1 MYKDFLS
8 SILWCQTPTT
18 CQIKQQHPKHLLC
31 VQYLVWN
38 FLSYSFYCCDETPWP
53 KSKLG
58 RKGLIWLTHPD
69 HSSWLKEA
77 KAGTQDGILES
88 EVTQRHGK
96 KNASYWLPLLIC
108 SVCFLTPRTTCS
120 GEALLTGQSDG
131 GIFTIEVPS
140 VQMILILWS
149 WWKATQYRRSSWDT
163 ESASMLVPAFLY
175 YRAMIN

>member
-1 MYKDFLS
+1 MCVPSPFNFVHGEVAVLWDSGRHPNLLS
-8 SILWCQTPTT
+8 ITVTNT
-18 CQIKQQHPKHLLC
+18 MTKA
-31 VQYLVWN
+31 N
-38 FLSYSFYCCDETPWP
+38 
-53 KSKLG
+53 LG